1 MSIQNEMRRVRLTNL
16 EHIARKLRSEIANL
30 CKIIC
35 INLDLGLLT
44 KPEDLPV
51 EQVDS
56 QWDEL
61 KSKWAE
67 LTIAVNEIKKL
78 EEELK

>member
-16 EHIARKLRSEIANL
+16 EHSARRLRPEMEYL
-30 CKIIC
+30 CKTIC
-35 INLDLGLLT
+35 INLDCGLT
-44 KPEDLPV
+44 KPEALPID
-51 EQVDS
+51 QVDS

-67 LTIAVNEIKKL
+67 LNVTLAEITRL

>member
-1 MSIQNEMRRVRLTNL
+1 MSTQNAMRRVRLTNL
-16 EHIARKLRSEIANL
+16 EHIARRLRLDIESL
-30 CKIIC
+30 CKTIC
-35 INLDLGLLT
+35 INLDVGLFS

-51 EQVDS
+51 NQVDS

-67 LTIAVNEIKKL
+67 LTVAVNEIKRL

>member
-16 EHIARKLRSEIANL
+16 NHNAHKLRLEIGELARVISL
-30 CKIIC
+30 
-35 INLDLGLLT
+35 NLDTSLT
-44 KPEDLPV
+44 RAENLPV
-51 EQVDS
+51 ETIDS

-67 LTIAVNEIKKL
+67 LTIALADIKRI

>member
-1 MSIQNEMRRVRLTNL
+1 MSTQNAMRQIKLTNL
-16 EHIARKLRSEIANL
+16 EHTVRRLRMDIEALAR
-30 CKIIC
+30 IIC
-35 INLDLGLLT
+35 INLDCGLT
-44 KPEDLPV
+44 KPEDMPI